1 MDKRL
6 QRLRAADRISAPT
19 IIQAFLPTMTQQRGD
34 RLLGQD
40 AALTAGFG
48 RTATGRQLA
57 VLGVDRGVDIASR
70 RRKNGG
76 INCSRLSHGV
86 KSRNPCG

>member
-19 IIQAFLPTMTQQRGD
+19 IIQALLPTMTQQRGD

-57 VLGVDRGVDIASR
+57 VLGVESTLGQALV
-70 RRKNGG
+70 NYG
-76 INCSRLSHGV
+76 IGRSAHG
-86 KSRNPCG
+86 

>member
-19 IIQAFLPTMTQQRGD
+19 IIQALLPTMTQQRGD

-40 AALTAGFG
+40 AALILDICPSPRDQKGARLRAEATKKKALVNYGIG
-48 RTATGRQLA
+48 RSA
-57 VLGVDRGVDIASR
+57 
-70 RRKNGG
+70 
-76 INCSRLSHGV
+76 HG
-86 KSRNPCG
+86 

>member
-19 IIQAFLPTMTQQRGD
+19 IIQALLPTMTQQRGD

-40 AALTAGFG
+40 AALTAAFR
-48 RTATGRQLA
+48 RTATGRQ
-57 VLGVDRGVDIASR
+57 
-70 RRKNGG
+70 
-76 INCSRLSHGV
+76 
-86 KSRNPCG
+86 

>member
-6 QRLRAADRISAPT
+6 QRLRAADRISELT
-19 IIQAFLPTMTQQRGD
+19 IIQALLPTMTQQRGD

-57 VLGVDRGVDIASR
+57 VLGVESTLGQALV
-70 RRKNGG
+70 NYG
-76 INCSRLSHGV
+76 IGRSAHG
-86 KSRNPCG
+86 

>member
-6 QRLRAADRISAPT
+6 QRLLASCRVGHRDIL
-19 IIQAFLPTMTQQRGD
+19 QAFLRKRKLCLGD
-34 RLLGQD
+34 SLLGQD

-57 VLGVDRGVDIASR
+57 VLGVESTLGQALV
-70 RRKNGG
+70 NYG
-76 INCSRLSHGV
+76 IGRSAHG
-86 KSRNPCG
+86 

>member
-19 IIQAFLPTMTQQRGD
+19 IIQALLPTMTQQRGD

-40 AALTAGFG
+40 AALTLWAHCHWSPISCSG
-48 RTATGRQLA
+48 R
-57 VLGVDRGVDIASR
+57 
-70 RRKNGG
+70 
-76 INCSRLSHGV
+76 
-86 KSRNPCG
+86 

>member
-19 IIQAFLPTMTQQRGD
+19 IIQALLPTMTQQRGD

-40 AALTAGFG
+40 AALTAGLWAPCHWALISCSG
-48 RTATGRQLA
+48 R
-57 VLGVDRGVDIASR
+57 
-70 RRKNGG
+70 
-76 INCSRLSHGV
+76 
-86 KSRNPCG
+86 